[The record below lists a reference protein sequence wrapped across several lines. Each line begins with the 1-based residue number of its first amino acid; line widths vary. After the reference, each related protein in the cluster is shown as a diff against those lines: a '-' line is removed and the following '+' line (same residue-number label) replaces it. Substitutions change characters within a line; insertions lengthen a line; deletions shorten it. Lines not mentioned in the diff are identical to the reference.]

1 MIFGFS
7 RFAARLIDA
16 LTTARNGMLSASAK
30 LGAAAQA
37 IATPEDAAGA
47 QGTQSSTSAPRIGYL
62 PLPGDI
68 EGMTSMMEAEMA
80 FKANAA
86 VLKTAADMITALYK
100 AID

>member
-1 MIFGFS
+1 
-7 RFAARLIDA
+7 LIDA
-16 LTTARNGMLSASAK
+16 LTIARNGLLSASAK
-30 LGAAAQA
+30 LGAAAEA
-37 IATPEDAAGA
+37 IATPEDAAGSE
-47 QGTQSSTSAPRIGYL
+47 GLQSSAGSPRIGYL

-68 EGMTSMMEAEMA
+68 EGLTSMMEAEFA

>member
-1 MIFGFS
+1 M
-7 RFAARLIDA
+7 IDA
-16 LTTARNGMLSASAK
+16 LTIARNGMLSASAK
-30 LGAAAQA
+30 LGVAAEA
-37 IATPEDAAGA
+37 IVAPESAAGTK
-47 QGTQSSTSAPRIGYL
+47 QGFSSPRIGYL

-68 EGMTSMMEAEMA
+68 EGLTSMMEAEFA

>member
-1 MIFGFS
+1 M
-7 RFAARLIDA
+7 IDA
-16 LTTARNGMLSASAK
+16 LTIARNGMLSASAK
-30 LGAAAQA
+30 LGVAAEA
-37 IATPEDAAGA
+37 IAAPEAATVTE
-47 QGTQSSTSAPRIGYL
+47 QGFSSPRIGYL

-68 EGMTSMMEAEMA
+68 EGLTSMMEAEFA

>member
-1 MIFGFS
+1 M
-7 RFAARLIDA
+7 IDA
-16 LTTARNGMLSASAK
+16 LTIARNGMLSASAK
-30 LGAAAQA
+30 LGVAAEA
-37 IATPEDAAGA
+37 IAAPEAATVTERGF
-47 QGTQSSTSAPRIGYL
+47 SSPRIGYL

-68 EGMTSMMEAEMA
+68 EGLTSMMEAEFA

>member
-1 MIFGFS
+1 M
-7 RFAARLIDA
+7 IDA
-16 LTTARNGMLSASAK
+16 LSTARNGMLSASAK

-37 IATPEDAAGA
+37 IATPEDAAEA

-68 EGMTSMMEAEMA
+68 ESMTSMMEAEMA